1 MKGQLSMG
9 INQHSNVNLQGFELL
24 GFFLLH
30 LKIYHSHGKISFLLG
45 TVFIHA
51 VIKRLGVWGF
61 FLSPF
66 IVTTKKADLVNRF
79 TQL

>member
-24 GFFLLH
+24 GVFLLH
-30 LKIYHSHGKISFLLG
+30 LKIYHFHGKISFLLG

-51 VIKRLGVWGF
+51 VIKRLGVGVF
-61 FLSPF
+61 FSPSPF
-66 IVTTKKADLVNRF
+66 IVTTKKKLI
-79 TQL
+79 L